1 MNPIK
6 SIVYRINQFPY
17 NQAQIT
23 IKELAILEF
32 LENRARLSG
41 NPLTNS
47 FSKCFSQADE
57 DIIISKILNR
67 IENYSKNFLEFGP
80 GDGLEN
86 NTISL
91 LAKGW
96 NGMWIGAQNLQVNT
110 TDNSKLVFLKQWV
123 DLESIERIIP
133 QINDLNP
140 FLVSMDLDGND
151 YYVMEYLLQNNV
163 HPGIIV
169 QEYNGSIPADI
180 EWVQSYSP
188 DHSWSGTNYYGA
200 SLLSYIKLFESY
212 GYTFLC
218 CNLTGVNSFFIKNE
232 FNKFFLDIPRDLDLN
247 FVYPLGF
254 PYKDQSLQNKEV
266 IQEIINKLT

>member
-1 MNPIK
+1 MK
-6 SIVYRINQFPY
+6 SILYRINQFPH
-17 NQAQIT
+17 NQAQTT

-41 NPLTNS
+41 NPLTDS
-47 FSKCFSQADE
+47 FSKFFSQADE
-57 DIIISKILNR
+57 DIIISKILTR
-67 IENYSKNFLEFGP
+67 IENYSKDFLEFGP

-91 LAKGW
+91 LSKGW
-96 NGMWIGAQNLQVNT
+96 NGMWVGAQNLQIDVP
-110 TDNSKLVFLKQWV
+110 DNSKLVFLKQWV

-133 QINDLNP
+133 QIHDLNP
-140 FLVSMDLDGND
+140 FLLSMDLDGND
-151 YYVMEYLLQNNV
+151 YYVMEYLLRNKVQ
-163 HPGIIV
+163 PGIIV

-180 EWVQSYSP
+180 EWIQRYNP
-188 DHSWSGTNYYGA
+188 GHSWSGSNYYGA

-218 CNLTGVNSFFIKNE
+218 CNLTGVNSFFIKTELNE
-232 FNKFFLDIPRDLDLN
+232 FFLDIPKSYELN

-254 PYKDQSLQNKEV
+254 PYKNQSLQNKEI